1 MARPATGAIEQPERL
16 YERNGPGLSALDFGA
31 VGDGLCTEAADR
43 SWTKCSGRDQ
53 SAALQR
59 AIDAAQAQART
70 LYLPAGVYMVNTTLT
85 IRKPSE
91 NASIAKPQPY
101 VTAGLRIIGEGMANT
116 IIVAQRSMEAVVA
129 YEGNEVEPDLAGVT
143 SGHSMESLSV
153 SAAKL
158 ATHAIYGPAIIWSR
172 WVRVGVF
179 DAANGAGFRL
189 TFGFCLRLIECTIGS
204 NPGAS
209 KTSCHAISR
218 PYPYTLMQF
227 YETRADLIG
236 LHATADINNLDV
248 VDSFFHGSHLF
259 GAIVISGGM
268 QVRLTGNV
276 LEGFGGPA
284 MVINNVYL
292 PASPNFV

>member
-1 MARPATGAIEQPERL
+1 MAAVSSTRASLLNVQLVRVLAQLVSASVASAAPYPADLRLPRPATAAGLIEQPERL
-16 YERNGPGLSALDFGA
+16 YERTGPGLSALDFGA
-31 VGDGLCTEAADR
+31 VGDGVCTEAADR
-43 SWTKCSGRDQ
+43 SWTKCTGRDQ

-91 NASIAKPQPY
+91 NASISKPQPY

-116 IIVAQRSMEAVVA
+116 IIVAQHSMEAVVA

-189 TFGFCLRLIECTIGS
+189 AFGFCLRLIECTVGS

-209 KTSCHAISR
+209 KATITPSVDHI
-218 PYPYTLMQF
+218 F
-227 YETRADLIG
+227 TR
-236 LHATADINNLDV
+236 
-248 VDSFFHGSHLF
+248 
-259 GAIVISGGM
+259 
-268 QVRLTGNV
+268 
-276 LEGFGGPA
+276 
-284 MVINNVYL
+284 
-292 PASPNFV
+292 